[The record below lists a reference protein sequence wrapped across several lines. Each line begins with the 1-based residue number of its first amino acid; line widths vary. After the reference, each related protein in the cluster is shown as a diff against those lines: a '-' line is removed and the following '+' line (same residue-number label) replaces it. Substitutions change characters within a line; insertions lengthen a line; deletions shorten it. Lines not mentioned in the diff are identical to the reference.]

1 MGELI
6 VAAVPLGNVGDSSDR
21 LKAAIE
27 SADVIAAE
35 DSRRFHRLCQDLDIE
50 PRGKVIS
57 FFEGNESERL
67 TELREFLNKSDSTSV
82 LLVTDA
88 GMPTVS
94 DPGYRAIR
102 MALDEGHSVK
112 VLPGPSAAT
121 TALALSGLPTDRFCF
136 EGFAP
141 RTEGARI
148 SYFEEI
154 VNEPRTMIFFEAP
167 HRISD
172 FLSSAVEVFGKE
184 RRGAICRE
192 MTKTYEETIRG
203 NLEELHQWSLSKE
216 MLGEFTIV
224 IEGFN
229 PASISQSD
237 DDVASLVKRLE
248 SSGITRKE
256 AIAMAAKELKISKR
270 KVFDI
275 MIEHK

>member
-1 MGELI
+1 
-6 VAAVPLGNVGDSSDR
+6 
-21 LKAAIE
+21 
-27 SADVIAAE
+27 
-35 DSRRFHRLCQDLDIE
+35 
-50 PRGKVIS
+50 
-57 FFEGNESERL
+57 
-67 TELREFLNKSDSTSV
+67 
-82 LLVTDA
+82 
-88 GMPTVS
+88 
-94 DPGYRAIR
+94 
-102 MALDEGHSVK
+102 
-112 VLPGPSAAT
+112 
-121 TALALSGLPTDRFCF
+121 
-136 EGFAP
+136 
-141 RTEGARI
+141 
-148 SYFEEI
+148 
-154 VNEPRTMIFFEAP
+154 
-167 HRISD
+167 
-172 FLSSAVEVFGKE
+172 
-184 RRGAICRE
+184 